1 MWNETAGEEYER
13 GNNSNASDPA
23 AGEFVDAEMPV
34 LRFNLMFVPARVSLA
49 DLGRLC
55 GSLSTR
61 LGIHS
66 KGKY

>member
-1 MWNETAGEEYER
+1 MENETAGEEYER
-13 GNNSNASDPA
+13 GNNRNASDPA
-23 AGEFVDAEMPV
+23 AGEFVDAEMPA
-34 LRFNLMFVPARVSLA
+34 LRFNRTFVPGWVSLA